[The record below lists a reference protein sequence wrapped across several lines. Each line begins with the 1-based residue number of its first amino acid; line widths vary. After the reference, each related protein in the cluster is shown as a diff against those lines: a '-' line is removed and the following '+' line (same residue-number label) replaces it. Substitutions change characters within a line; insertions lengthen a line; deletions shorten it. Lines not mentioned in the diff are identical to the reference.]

1 MDQLVRLDNQ
11 SEGRSFFHLDGLRST
26 VSLTTDAGDSRQSMF
41 YDAWGNERDRIGT
54 STNNF
59 TFTGHEKDEE
69 TGLIYAKARFYDA
82 DVGRFLHQDTEL
94 GEGSVPPSLHLYSYA
109 FQNPLRF
116 VDPNGHQSLAA
127 AAEEEGR
134 RRAAVAEARAS
145 GVLPSEGLKAET
157 AGLGG
162 QVFTEEAQVPD
173 RPDQF
178 MHDAD
183 TQREL
188 GRVAQA
194 VEAER
199 ESARRETVIT
209 EEQALMD
216 TVNDPALT
224 ALLFQR
230 RDTARAIR
238 NIGAVGGFVGETYI
252 VVAAGTVGDLVILAT
267 GKDLNEREAS
277 RWLAAGA
284 IILVGVSVAEIQAL
298 NRADDQLRGTSHAR
312 PKEIRTGQERALA
325 GRPAEEKVSQATGV
339 PRNVGHGRQTVHG
352 TGTAGIRIPDLKV
365 FGPDASLS
373 IRGSII
379 EVKDVTR
386 LSGTRQIRDLAAE
399 AQKLGGR
406 LEIFTRGNTRI
417 PKTGVLADLIES
429 GAVVIGKIPG
439 T

>member
-1 MDQLVRLDNQ
+1 MDQLVRLDNR

-26 VSLTTDAGDSRQSMF
+26 VSLTDGTGGSRQSIF
-41 YDAWGNERDRIGT
+41 YDAWGNERDRVGV
-54 STNNF
+54 SANNY
-59 TFTGHEKDEE
+59 TFTGHELDVE

-82 DVGRFLHQDTEL
+82 EVGRFFHQDTEL
-94 GEGSVPPSLHLYSYA
+94 GETNVPPSLHRYTYA

-116 VDPNGHQSLAA
+116 IDPNGRQSLAA
-127 AAEEEGR
+127 TAEEEKR

-145 GVLPSEGLKAET
+145 GVLPPEGLKAET

-188 GRVAQA
+188 GRIAQA

-199 ESARRETVIT
+199 ERARQETVIS

-238 NIGAVGGFVGETYI
+238 NVGAVGSVVGETYI
-252 VVAAGTVGDLVILAT
+252 VVAAGTVGDIVILAT

-277 RWLAAGA
+277 RWLAVGA
-284 IILVGVSVAEIQAL
+284 IILVGVSAAEIQAL
-298 NRADDQLRGTSHAR
+298 NRADDQVRATGEAGQHVAKSPAAARAMGKLWRYSEVLDPRTSRKIPFPTGNLQHVPIDKRIAWGANERYEFIREWHRRGYPTPRGGWDKYDVHHIHPRELGGGNDFWNLVPVERGTHQ
-312 PKEIRTGQERALA
+312 KMFNEFWRT
-325 GRPAEEKVSQATGV
+325 
-339 PRNVGHGRQTVHG
+339 
-352 TGTAGIRIPDLKV
+352 
-365 FGPDASLS
+365 F
-373 IRGSII
+373 
-379 EVKDVTR
+379 
-386 LSGTRQIRDLAAE
+386 
-399 AQKLGGR
+399 
-406 LEIFTRGNTRI
+406 LE
-417 PKTGVLADLIES
+417 
-429 GAVVIGKIPG
+429 
-439 T
+439 